1 MGLGHELKAS
11 AHVSHE
17 QDLQRPDKMC
27 KGCATVVFFCS
38 LLNLPPLHPRFLER
52 YAVTT
57 AYPEFEEFVVK
68 EVGVGVAGDELLGE
82 QRADGGLHGAGGTK
96 VMAGDITLGQNV
108 FGMPIYS
115 DSGKHC
121 ALPFR

>member
-1 MGLGHELKAS
+1 MLKSS
-11 AHVSHE
+11 APVCVNRCNSRIYRERHSDIH
-17 QDLQRPDKMC
+17 LH
-27 KGCATVVFFCS
+27 S
-38 LLNLPPLHPRFLER
+38 PPLHPRFLER

-57 AYPEFEEFVVK
+57 AYPEFEEFVVE

-96 VMAGDITLGQNV
+96 VVAGDIALGQNV
-108 FGMPIYS
+108 FGMTIYS